1 MKPNDICVV
10 CSERRDAPCTQV
22 VCRATYHG
30 VVSEKWY
37 RAEVLS
43 ISEFREYRARSVEA
57 AADMAA
63 EEFGEDDI
71 GRVTEK
77 R

>member
-1 MKPNDICVV
+1 M
-10 CSERRDAPCTQV
+10 
-22 VCRATYHG
+22 
-30 VVSEKWY
+30 KWY

-43 ISEFREYRARSVEA
+43 ISEFREYRAESVEQA
-57 AADMAA
+57 AELAA

>member
-1 MKPNDICVV
+1 MSLEFKTPLVNFN
-10 CSERRDAPCTQV
+10 
-22 VCRATYHG
+22 
-30 VVSEKWY
+30 EKWY
-37 RAEVLS
+37 RAEILS
-43 ISEFREYRARSVEA
+43 IGEFRSYRAASVEIA
-57 AADMAA
+57 AELAA

>member
-1 MKPNDICVV
+1 MSLQFETPL
-10 CSERRDAPCTQV
+10 
-22 VCRATYHG
+22 
-30 VVSEKWY
+30 VSFTEKWF
-37 RAEVLS
+37 RAEILS
-43 ISEFREYRARSVEA
+43 IGEFREYRASSVDVA
-57 AADMAA
+57 AELAA

>member
-1 MKPNDICVV
+1 MDLSFLKLN
-10 CSERRDAPCTQV
+10 ER
-22 VCRATYHG
+22 
-30 VVSEKWY
+30 WY

-43 ISEFREYRARSVEA
+43 INEFREYRAGSLEEA
-57 AADMAA
+57 AVLAA

-71 GRVTEK
+71 GRITEK

>member
-1 MKPNDICVV
+1 MLKFLELD
-10 CSERRDAPCTQV
+10 
-22 VCRATYHG
+22 H
-30 VVSEKWY
+30 KWY

-43 ISEFREYRARSVEA
+43 IGEFREYRARTVEA

>member
-1 MKPNDICVV
+1 MLNFLECD
-10 CSERRDAPCTQV
+10 
-22 VCRATYHG
+22 H
-30 VVSEKWY
+30 KWY

>member
-1 MKPNDICVV
+1 MRPTLI
-10 CSERRDAPCTQV
+10 
-22 VCRATYHG
+22 
-30 VVSEKWY
+30 EKWY
-37 RAEVLS
+37 RAEILS
-43 ISEFREYRARSVEA
+43 IGEFREYRAESVDA
-57 AADMAA
+57 AAELAA

>member
-1 MKPNDICVV
+1 M
-10 CSERRDAPCTQV
+10 
-22 VCRATYHG
+22 
-30 VVSEKWY
+30 KWY

-43 ISEFREYRARSVEA
+43 ISEFREYRAESVEQ
-57 AADMAA
+57 AADLAA
-63 EEFGEDDI
+63 EEFGADDI